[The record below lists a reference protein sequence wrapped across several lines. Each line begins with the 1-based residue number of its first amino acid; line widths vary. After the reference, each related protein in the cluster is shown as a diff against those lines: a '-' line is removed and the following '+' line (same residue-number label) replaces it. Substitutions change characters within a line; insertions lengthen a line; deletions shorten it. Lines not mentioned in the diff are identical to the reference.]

1 MKRGADVVVVGSGN
15 AAMSAAL
22 AAREEG
28 ADVLV
33 LEKAP
38 REWAGGNSYFT
49 AGAFRLTYESLDD
62 IRELIADA
70 SEAGPGRGWAL
81 FMMLIGVGV
90 AAVVALLRFRS
101 PGLRRLEDDLPDVTP
116 EDRLRQ
122 STGDSMPVGVTES
135 APGAVRVT
143 EGGA

>member
-1 MKRGADVVVVGSGN
+1 MACGDGGRDKGWEDVSSPV
-15 AAMSAAL
+15 L
-22 AAREEG
+22 AAFIG
-28 ADVLV
+28 D
-33 LEKAP
+33 
-38 REWAGGNSYFT
+38 
-49 AGAFRLTYESLDD
+49 
-62 IRELIADA
+62 
-70 SEAGPGRGWAL
+70 GPGRGWAL

-116 EDRLRQ
+116 EDWLRQ

-143 EGGA
+143 EGGV